1 MSQPVKECR
10 SETLITEYL
19 CPSLKLQVGGG
30 YHRAGEVAAGAELEE
45 SLTPCWSEGDKADL
59 IQDNQLVTLKLLL
72 QPAQALLVLGL
83 AEFIDESS
91 SGVEPDLPAL
101 LASQKPQANG
111 KVSLTGAC
119 VANSDDILPGPDIFP
134 LSEIQHPGLREGS
147 NGRKV
152 ELVQGSEVREAGS

>member
-111 KVSLTGAC
+111 KVGLIP
-119 VANSDDILPGPDIFP
+119 VPVLPIAMP
-134 LSEIQHPGLREGS
+134 LSPKGISEEKVGVLPTVNYG
-147 NGRKV
+147 GRYWT
-152 ELVQGSEVREAGS
+152 

>member
-72 QPAQALLVLGL
+72 QPAQALLVMGL

-91 SGVEPDLPAL
+91 SGVEPDLP
-101 LASQKPQANG
+101 QPCWQARSPRLMARW
-111 KVSLTGAC
+111 VLPVPVLPIAMTFSLTRIY
-119 VANSDDILPGPDIFP
+119 SP
-134 LSEIQHPGLREGS
+134 
-147 NGRKV
+147 
-152 ELVQGSEVREAGS
+152 